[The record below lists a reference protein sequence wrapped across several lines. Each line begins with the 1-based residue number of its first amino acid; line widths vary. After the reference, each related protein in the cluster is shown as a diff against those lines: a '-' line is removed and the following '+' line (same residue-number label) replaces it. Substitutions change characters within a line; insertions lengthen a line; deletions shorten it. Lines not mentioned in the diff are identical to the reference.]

1 MSRGWALL
9 VVVGILSLGA
19 CSSAEP
25 GADAGSPDPPA
36 ASSEPAA
43 SPSAEAE
50 AVEVVPL
57 ASIAEIGGTRWT
69 GTDSDGDSHGL
80 SFKEDGSL
88 THSQGGMR
96 QDTTWAIEG
105 ETVVFTIVFGPGSIT
120 EITGIL
126 DPATQTMSA
135 VGADSLGEVTFEFT
149 RLD

>member
-1 MSRGWALL
+1 MSPGWALL
-9 VVVGILSLGA
+9 VVVGMLSLGA
-19 CSSAEP
+19 CSAAEP
-25 GADAGSPDPPA
+25 GADAASPDPPA
-36 ASSEPAA
+36 SSEPAE
-43 SPSAEAE
+43 SPSTEDE
-50 AVEVVPL
+50 VEVVPL
-57 ASIAEIGGTRWT
+57 ASIAEIAGTRWT

-96 QDTTWAIEG
+96 QDTTWAVEG

-120 EITGIL
+120 EITGTL

-135 VGADSLGEVTFEFT
+135 VGVDSLGEVTFEFT